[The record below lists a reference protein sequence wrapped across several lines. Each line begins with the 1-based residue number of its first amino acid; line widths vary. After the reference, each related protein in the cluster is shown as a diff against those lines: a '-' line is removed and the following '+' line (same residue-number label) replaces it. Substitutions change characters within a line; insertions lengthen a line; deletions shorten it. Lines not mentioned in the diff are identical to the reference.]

1 MKARSLL
8 LAVLLWSSNSPTPLA
23 AVIQEPSE
31 QKATAMSERER
42 QGLRGLVK
50 TCVEERTHP
59 GFTDSQG
66 NNIPESKTVNTTEY
80 DLAGRI
86 VRTLWRNPDGSEWG
100 TRYTYDAA
108 GHLLKTESGK
118 EGEPKSETRYD
129 YDGQGRLS
137 KITNGN
143 TVNPITFRYDEHGRK
158 TKMQTTKASD
168 YRPNVASGGSPFEA
182 ADMPPNLPDGGVAT
196 TIYDEQDRPTEVQV
210 RDSHGA
216 LLSHAVRIYDK
227 QGRVTEEKQVVDNPE
242 MMIPAEVRKQYEA
255 AGAPLDELR
264 AQLAKFLGGPQGM
277 HSVAYTYDGQGR
289 ITHTRR
295 SVLTEP
301 EEIETI
307 YNEHGDQ
314 VGEITR
320 SSRGAREAGE
330 PRRPQYSEVH
340 YLYRYDTHGNW
351 TEQTT
356 SYRNSMDA
364 AFQSLTTTRR
374 TLTYH

>member
-1 MKARSLL
+1 MKSRSLV
-8 LAVLLWSSNSPTPLA
+8 LAVLLWLSNSPTPLA
-23 AVIQEPSE
+23 GVIQEATE
-31 QKATAMSERER
+31 QRATAMSERER

-50 TCVEERTHP
+50 TCVEERTYSAS
-59 GFTDSQG
+59 TDSHG
-66 NNIPESKTVNTTEY
+66 NNISETKTVNTTEY

-108 GHLLKTESGK
+108 GHLRKTESGK

-137 KITNGN
+137 QITSGN
-143 TVNPITFRYDEHGRK
+143 SLNPTTFRYDEQSRK
-158 TKMQTTKASD
+158 TKVQTTKASD
-168 YRPNVASGGSPFEA
+168 YRPSVASGGSPFEA

-196 TIYDEQDRPTEVQV
+196 TIYDEKDRPTEVQV

-227 QGRVTEEKQVVDNPE
+227 QGRVTEEKQIVDNPE
-242 MMIPAEVRKQYEA
+242 MMIPAEVRQKFEA
-255 AGAPLDELR
+255 AGALDELR
-264 AQLAKFLGGPQGM
+264 AELARFLGGQEGM
-277 HSVAYTYDGQGR
+277 HSIAYTYDAQGR

-295 SVLTEP
+295 TVFAEP
-301 EEIETI
+301 DEIETS

-314 VGEITR
+314 AGEITR
-320 SSRGAREAGE
+320 SSRGGREPGE
-330 PRRPQYSEVH
+330 PRRPEYSEVH
-340 YLYRYDTHGNW
+340 YSYRYDTHGNW
-351 TEQTT
+351 TEQTA
-356 SYRNSMDA
+356 SYRNSLDEG
-364 AFQSLTTTRR
+364 FHSSTTTRR